1 VSTTV
6 DVVATKDWKYKFK
19 SSSTIAFNSRNE
31 WSFWTSWELWV

>member
-6 DVVATKDWKYKFK
+6 DVVATKDWKYEFK

-31 WSFWTSWELWV
+31 